1 MKTIKNIFSIFVILT
16 SFTFVSCENEPVDS
30 SLLNNTT
37 TTGGGNTG
45 GTTVAGTYKLTA
57 FNTSVPTDLN
67 NDGTSSTNQLSET
80 TCYNNS
86 FMTLNTNNTF
96 SADSKG
102 VEIDLGTNA
111 LECFTDPVIIG
122 TWSVS
127 GSTLTT
133 TYIDSG
139 TTYTDTFTISG
150 NTLTYNINGG
160 EVVGTAGGNPVYLTS
175 NIQIIYTKQ

>member
-1 MKTIKNIFSIFVILT
+1 MKTIKNLFSIFVILT
-16 SFTFVSCENEPVDS
+16 SFTFVSCENEPVDPT
-30 SLLNNTT
+30 LKNNNTT
-37 TTGGGNTG
+37 NTGGGNTG
-45 GTTVAGTYKLTA
+45 TTVVGTYKLTA

-86 FMTLNTNNTF
+86 FMTLNANNTF

-133 TYIDSG
+133 TYVDGG

-160 EVVGTAGGNPVYLTS
+160 EVVGTAGGTPVYLTS